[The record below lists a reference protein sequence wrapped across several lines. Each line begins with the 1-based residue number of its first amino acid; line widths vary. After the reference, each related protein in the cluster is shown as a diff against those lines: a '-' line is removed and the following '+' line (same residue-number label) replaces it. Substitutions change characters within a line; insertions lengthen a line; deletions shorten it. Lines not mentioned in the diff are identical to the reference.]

1 MALIEDEKIG
11 LEYEI
16 INDVISIRR
25 VYVKDNAK
33 VEEVEDKPL
42 TRYEYVSSY
51 ERDAIQGIILK
62 YSDFAKDEFTLK
74 ISGADIPNLNI
85 QKLVVWVS
93 EEYVDKVEVLEDNTG
108 LRVYLDD
115 FLEKDECF
123 TKEFFDA
130 FSKDIIDT
138 LKDIKEDGLID
149 FCAEIAY
156 VCKDETYDK
165 FKQLITYIDKAL
177 I

>member
-25 VYVKDNAK
+25 VYVKDNVK
-33 VEEVEDKPL
+33 VEEVENKPL
-42 TRYEYVSSY
+42 TSYEYVSGVTGVTLS
-51 ERDAIQGIILK
+51 
-62 YSDFAKDEFTLK
+62 YSDFKKDEFTLK
-74 ISGADIPNLNI
+74 ISGKDVFILGVQRLAVFL
-85 QKLVVWVS
+85 S
-93 EEYVDKVEVLEDNTG
+93 EDFVDKVEILEDNTG
-108 LRVYLDD
+108 LHVYLDD
-115 FLEKDECF
+115 FLAEGETF
-123 TKEFFDA
+123 SKEFFDA
-130 FSKDIIDT
+130 FSKEVLCTIVDIQ
-138 LKDIKEDGLID
+138 EDGLVA

-165 FKQLITYIDKAL
+165 FKQLVTYIDKAL

>member
-25 VYVKDNAK
+25 VYVKDNVK
-33 VEEVEDKPL
+33 VEEVEGKPL
-42 TRYEYVSSY
+42 TSYEYVSEVAGTTLS
-51 ERDAIQGIILK
+51 
-62 YSDFAKDEFTLK
+62 YSDFKKDEFTLK
-74 ISGADIPNLNI
+74 ISGKDMFILGV
-85 QKLVVWVS
+85 QRLVVLVS
-93 EEYVDKVEVLEDNTG
+93 EDFVDKVEILEDNTG

-115 FLEKDECF
+115 FLEEGETF
-123 TKEFFDA
+123 SKEFFDA
-130 FSKDIIDT
+130 FSKEVLCTIVDVQD
-138 LKDIKEDGLID
+138 EGLVK
-149 FCAEIAY
+149 FCAEIVY
-156 VCKDETYDK
+156 VCKDETHDK

>member
-25 VYVKDNAK
+25 VYVKDNVK
-33 VEEVEDKPL
+33 VEEVEDKPI
-42 TRYEYVSSY
+42 TSYEYVS
-51 ERDAIQGIILK
+51 EVTGTTLR
-62 YSDFAKDEFTLK
+62 YSDFKHDEFTLK
-74 ISGADIPNLNI
+74 ISGKDVFILGV
-85 QKLVVWVS
+85 QRLVVWVT
-93 EEYVDKVEVLEDNTG
+93 EEYVDKVEILEDNTG

-130 FSKDIIDT
+130 FSREIIDT
-138 LKDIKEDGLID
+138 LNDVKNDGLVE
-149 FCAEIAY
+149 FCGSMANMFTIES
-156 VCKDETYDK
+156 YDR